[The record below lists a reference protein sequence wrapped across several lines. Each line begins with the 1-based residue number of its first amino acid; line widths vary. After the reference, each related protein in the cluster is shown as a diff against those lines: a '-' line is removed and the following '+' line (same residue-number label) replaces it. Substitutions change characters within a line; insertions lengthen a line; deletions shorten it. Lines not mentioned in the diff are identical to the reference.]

1 MASFKAP
8 SLVPTRK
15 RRPELESGAADQLV
29 AEVESLQMKLY
40 ANLCMYIHVHV
51 NTCMCMYHSQQLTA
65 VKSAAAEQLQQS
77 GDHVVGE
84 EGVEAGTDSPVGD
97 GTGGSNNATE
107 EVDMD
112 SRPKESD
119 SLKPTQ
125 QENQKTAEKS
135 DGVRTA
141 RVAAPHSAPLPSAPL
156 PSAPLPS
163 APLPSA
169 PLPSAPLP
177 SAPLPSA
184 PLPSLP
190 YTEPHWSGAPTDP
203 YYLTVIKSGSVIEEV
218 DISSKPFQVR

>member
-1 MASFKAP
+1 
-8 SLVPTRK
+8 
-15 RRPELESGAADQLV
+15 
-29 AEVESLQMKLY
+29 
-40 ANLCMYIHVHV
+40 
-51 NTCMCMYHSQQLTA
+51 MCMYHSQQLTA

-107 EVDMD
+107 EVDMA
-112 SRPKESD
+112 SRPKESN

-156 PSAPLPS
+156 PS
-163 APLPSA
+163 
-169 PLPSAPLP
+169 
-177 SAPLPSA
+177 
-184 PLPSLP
+184 LP
-190 YTEPHWSGAPTDP
+190 YTEPHWSGVPTDP

>member
-1 MASFKAP
+1 
-8 SLVPTRK
+8 
-15 RRPELESGAADQLV
+15 
-29 AEVESLQMKLY
+29 
-40 ANLCMYIHVHV
+40 
-51 NTCMCMYHSQQLTA
+51 MCMYHSQQLTA
-65 VKSAAAEQLQQS
+65 VKSATAEQLQQS

-97 GTGGSNNATE
+97 GTGGNNNTTE
-107 EVDMD
+107 VA

-119 SLKPTQ
+119 SLNPTQ
-125 QENQKTAEKS
+125 QENQKTAETS

-141 RVAAPHSAPLPSAPL
+141 RVAAPR
-156 PSAPLPS
+156 
-163 APLPSA
+163 SA